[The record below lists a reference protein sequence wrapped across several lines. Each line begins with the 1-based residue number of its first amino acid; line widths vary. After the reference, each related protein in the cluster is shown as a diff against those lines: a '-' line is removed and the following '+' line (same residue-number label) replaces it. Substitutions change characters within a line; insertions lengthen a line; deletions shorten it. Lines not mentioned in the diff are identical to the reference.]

1 MGRED
6 LAARIRDYFETVS
19 GCDARDIET
28 ACKAL
33 AKVDSPFLPSA
44 GQLYSAAQRAAADRV
59 QAERDTGA
67 PRLAPRENNPTPAE
81 RERIGHGL
89 AALKAELLAAN
100 AMDRLRGRA

>member
-19 GCDARDIET
+19 GCDARDVET

-33 AKVDSPFLPSA
+33 AKADSPFVPSA

-59 QAERDTGA
+59 KAERFAGVQ
-67 PRLAPRENNPTPAE
+67 RIAPRENNPTPEVRKMMAE
-81 RERIGHGL
+81 KL
-89 AALKAELLAAN
+89 AALKAEIEAKN
-100 AMDRLRGRA
+100 AMDRFRDRA